1 MGALTPKYDGAWDAF
16 LSIDLDESEETVKL
30 APGHV
35 GGWHIWNDSAAVVY
49 VKLYD
54 ALIGDVTVGTTTPRM
69 VVGVPTLGGAVAY
82 FRSGVFF
89 ETAIS
94 AAATTDVGGNGAPAA
109 NDVVMNL
116 LFA

>member
-1 MGALTPKYDGAWDAF
+1 MFSD
-16 LSIDLDESEETVKL
+16 IDLDETAVTVKL

-35 GGWHIWNDSAAVVY
+35 GGYHLWNDSAAVLY

-69 VVGVPTLGGAVAY
+69 TIGLPATGGAVVD
-82 FRSGVFF
+82 FEGGIFF

-94 AAATTDVGGNGAPAA
+94 AAATTDVDGNAAPAA
-109 NDVVMNL
+109 NDCVINL
-116 LFA
+116 LYA